1 MMTSKERAEYQT
13 RQVELWLLNDEPSY
27 LAACA
32 FNARTKRMRRK
43 FTASRAKRFVYNLW
57 GDRNPHDEGMSKVR
71 WSEVSQLLST
81 IDQ

>member
-13 RQVELWLLNDEPSY
+13 RRVELWLLNDEPSY

-32 FNARTKRMRRK
+32 YCARLKRKKRK
-43 FTASRAKRFVYNLW
+43 FTASSAKSFVRNLW